1 MDLIAPRVLCIG
13 THHKTGTLWMRTVFR
28 KLAQALG
35 IESHQVFAGSGDGM
49 VPAADRVFLFQWS
62 SAFPPVILDRP
73 DARILHVIRDPR
85 DVLLSGMRYH
95 RTAPA
100 GGEEFLHIP
109 RADLDGLTYQQH
121 LNALPHDSAR
131 LMFEMGEKHAETL
144 TAMTAWDYARDNTI
158 EARFEDL
165 MQDHDTR
172 GFSDH
177 LRNLGLPEVEVAQG
191 ARIFWDSALF
201 GGLAAPEARAD
212 RVKAHV
218 TGGSGS
224 GWRDALPGDV
234 AQAYAARHGDALMTL
249 GYETHPTNWLTEVR
263 NAA

>member
-100 GGEEFLHIP
+100 GGEEFLHTP
-109 RADLDGLTYQQH
+109 RADLD
-121 LNALPHDSAR
+121 AASER
-131 LMFEMGEKHAETL
+131 
-144 TAMTAWDYARDNTI
+144 TAPRQRPPDVRDGRKTCGDPD
-158 EARFEDL
+158 RD
-165 MQDHDTR
+165 
-172 GFSDH
+172 
-177 LRNLGLPEVEVAQG
+177 
-191 ARIFWDSALF
+191 
-201 GGLAAPEARAD
+201 D
-212 RVKAHV
+212 RV
-218 TGGSGS
+218 GL
-224 GWRDALPGDV
+224 RP
-234 AQAYAARHGDALMTL
+234 
-249 GYETHPTNWLTEVR
+249 
-263 NAA
+263 